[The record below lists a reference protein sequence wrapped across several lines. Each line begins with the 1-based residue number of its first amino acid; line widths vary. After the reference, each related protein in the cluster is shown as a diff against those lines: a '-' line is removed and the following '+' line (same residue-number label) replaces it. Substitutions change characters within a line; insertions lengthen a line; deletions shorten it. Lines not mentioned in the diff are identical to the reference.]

1 MNVDGIGDWR
11 RTHYSNEIVPS
22 LDGQEVILFGWV
34 HDLRDLG
41 KILFMIVR
49 DKNGMAQVT
58 VPKVKVPKGLLEK
71 TSKVGREYAVG
82 VKGTVHA
89 EKAAPRGVEVIPTEI
104 KILGEVVYP
113 LPLDPTGR
121 VPADIDVRLNSR
133 ILDLRRPEPF
143 AIFKVR
149 NEVLIAMRK
158 FFCKNGFV
166 EILTPRLIVSATEGG
181 AALFPVDYFDRKAY
195 LAQSPQL
202 YKEQLVTVFEKV
214 YEIGPFF
221 RAEEHDTR
229 RHTNEFTSVDIEQAF
244 VNSEDVMKV
253 LEELTY
259 ETVTHVISAC
269 PNELKQLNVDL
280 QIPSLP
286 LKRYTYDEILQEL
299 NKRGSELSW
308 GEDIPTPAYRALQE
322 DHRKEFYFIVNWP
335 TKAKAFYIKPQE
347 DRPELSYG
355 FDFMYE
361 WVEIASGGSRI
372 DQKDQLVERLK
383 EKGLD
388 PKAFED
394 HLKAFDYGMPPHAGW
409 AVGLERLLMALLGIE
424 NIREV
429 TLFPRDRWRLT
440 P

>member
-1 MNVDGIGDWR
+1 LVADTLDDWK
-11 RTHYSNEIVPS
+11 RTHYSTDIVPE
-22 LDGQEVILFGWV
+22 LDGREVVLFGWV
-34 HDLRDLG
+34 QDLRDLG
-41 KILFMIVR
+41 KILFMTIR
-49 DKNGMAQVT
+49 DKNGVVQIT
-58 VPKVKVPKGLLEK
+58 VSKTKSSKELLEK
-71 TSKVGREYAVG
+71 ISRIGKQFAVG

-89 EKAAPRGVEVIPTEI
+89 TEEAPQGLEIIPLEV
-104 KILGEVVYP
+104 KILGEVRYP

-121 VPADIDVRLNSR
+121 VPAEIDVRLNAR
-133 ILDLRRPEPF
+133 ILDLRRPEQT

-149 NEVLIAMRK
+149 NEVLVATRNFLNK
-158 FFCKNGFV
+158 QGYV
-166 EILTPRLIVSATEGG
+166 EVHSPRLIVSATEGG

-244 VNSEDVMKV
+244 ATSEDVMKV
-253 LEELTY
+253 LEELTH
-259 ETVTHVISAC
+259 EIVSHVTDNCHK
-269 PNELKQLNVDL
+269 ELMALKADPPV
-280 QIPSLP
+280 PTLP
-286 LKRYTYDEILQEL
+286 LNRYTYDEILREL
-299 NKRGSELSW
+299 KVNGQELSW
-308 GEDIPTPAYRALQE
+308 GEDIPTPAYRTLQE
-322 DHRKEFYFIVNWP
+322 LHRNQFYFIVDWP
-335 TKAKAFYIKPQE
+335 TKAKAFYIKPRE
-347 DRPELSYG
+347 DNPELSYG

-361 WVEIASGGSRI
+361 WVEIASGGSRV
-372 DQKDQLVERLK
+372 DQKETLVNRLR

-388 PKAFED
+388 PNEFQD

-409 AVGLERLLMALLGIE
+409 AFGLERLLMALLGIE

-429 TLFPRDRWRLT
+429 TLFPRDRYRLT

>member
-1 MNVDGIGDWR
+1 MKVDGIGDWR
-11 RTHYSNEIVPS
+11 RTHYSTEIAPE
-22 LDGQEVILFGWV
+22 LDGREVILFGWV
-34 HDLRDLG
+34 QDLRDLG
-41 KILFMIVR
+41 KILFMTIR
-49 DKNGMAQVT
+49 DKSGLVQVT
-58 VPKVKVPKGLLEK
+58 VPKTKVSKELLEK
-71 TSKVGREYAVG
+71 ISKIGKEYAVG

-89 EKAAPRGVEVIPTEI
+89 EKAAPRGVEVIPIEV
-104 KILGEVVYP
+104 KILGEVIYP

-121 VPADIDVRLNSR
+121 VPADIDVRLNAR
-133 ILDLRRPEPF
+133 ILDLRRPEPS
-143 AIFKVR
+143 ATFKVR
-149 NEVLIAMRK
+149 NEVLIAARE
-158 FFCKNGFV
+158 FFRRRGFV

-181 AALFPVDYFDRKAY
+181 AALFPVDYFERKAY

-244 VNSEDVMKV
+244 VDSEDVMKV

-259 ETVTHVISAC
+259 EIVTHVNSTC
-269 PNELKQLNVDL
+269 PKELKQLNVSL
-280 QIPSLP
+280 PVPLLP

-308 GEDIPTPAYRALQE
+308 GEDIPTPAYRVLQE
-322 DHRKEFYFIVNWP
+322 DHQKEFYFIVDWP
-335 TKAKAFYIKPQE
+335 TKAKAFYIKPRE

-372 DQKDQLVERLK
+372 DRKEQLVERLR

-409 AVGLERLLMALLGIE
+409 AFGLERLLMALLGIE